1 MKKDK
6 IIAFRGTQK
15 TYERINNIRKQM
27 IAKGFEEDML
37 SDSYIIREAIRVYE
51 DKLKYLIYDIEIKK

>member
-27 IAKGFEEDML
+27 IQKGFDEDML
-37 SDSYIIREAIRVYE
+37 SDSYIIREAIRTLE
-51 DKLKYLIYDIEIKK
+51 EKIKYFVYDIEIKK